1 MWVNLLRKKER
12 DEDDS
17 DLRFSSA
24 LSRSHSDERSPSRPA
39 LTLINSLQGRRARP
53 PDSQGLMGGNGS
65 GSRKSRGV
73 LLKAGPTELFVLP
86 LQRLLTPDSLNTGPG
101 LRGDQLSIFYQ
112 LTPTTHPASH
122 RSLWTSRKVSSNIPS
137 MYNRC
142 HHPLMQGPYASKHP
156 SDWTRLFSGCQG
168 NRCRPHSILSPAV
181 GRLAKTWSPG
191 GGLGGVWC
199 CRAA

>member
-1 MWVNLLRKKER
+1 MWVNLLRKKKR

-17 DLRFSSA
+17 DLR
-24 LSRSHSDERSPSRPA
+24 
-39 LTLINSLQGRRARP
+39 
-53 PDSQGLMGGNGS
+53 
-65 GSRKSRGV
+65 
-73 LLKAGPTELFVLP
+73 
-86 LQRLLTPDSLNTGPG
+86 
-101 LRGDQLSIFYQ
+101 SIFYQ

-142 HHPLMQGPYASKHP
+142 HHPLMQGPYASAPPPPDDQDPDCEAQTASCREGVCTGCLLCAKHP